1 MSKRQKTGGRKAG
14 RAVVAA
20 MPSPQAQDAEPKP
33 YELTPADK
41 AALETYKR
49 GRAKIGPR
57 LKVAGNAVTVDHPD
71 RALGHF
77 AMLKAIGSSDSD
89 FLNGLLKQVVNAGWQ
104 GPNADENEINF
115 LLSVVKGVEPQHPI
129 EAMLAL
135 QMGAVHNATMTYEP
149 TPRPCRDN
157 SATGQHPDRL
167 NRVPA
172 RTLAAQVEALKRY
185 RSSGEQKMT
194 VQHVHV
200 AEGGQAIVGN
210 VEHHDPGGRG
220 NRKIGRSTPCSWICA
235 RHRDATPNRRG
246 AGYSAERQQFGGVTS
261 AGCMGPL
268 AGPPRRAI
276 GDALKHGGFA
286 AERALRALRKEVRAL
301 AQMARETMAAIE

>member
-1 MSKRQKTGGRKAG
+1 MKAKSISTPRKQKRPSLKQSRKSEEPSAAQGRWNTAAPTSTTNLRDGIQKPPESAATGSFR
-14 RAVVAA
+14 
-20 MPSPQAQDAEPKP
+20 QWCD
-33 YELTPADK
+33 LTPADK

-89 FLNGLLKQVVNAGWQ
+89 FLNGLLKQVVNAGSHS
-104 GPNADENEINF
+104 PNADENGINF
-115 LLSVVKGVEPQHPI
+115 LLSVVKGVEPQDPI

-135 QMGAVHNATMTYEP
+135 QMGAVHNATMTFAGRLAHVE
-149 TPRPCRDN
+149 TIQQQD
-157 SATGQHPDRL
+157 SAQTAL
-167 NRVPA
+167 NKLA
-172 RTLAAQVEALKRY
+172 RTFAAQVEALKRY

-210 VEHHDPGGRG
+210 VSTTAPGGGAHKKSEEQPHALGHAPGIEMPRQIEEE
-220 NRKIGRSTPCSWICA
+220 R
-235 RHRDATPNRRG
+235 ATVP
-246 AGYSAERQQFGGVTS
+246 S
-261 AGCMGPL
+261 AGGS
-268 AGPPRRAI
+268 G
-276 GDALKHGGFA
+276 
-286 AERALRALRKEVRAL
+286 E
-301 AQMARETMAAIE
+301 